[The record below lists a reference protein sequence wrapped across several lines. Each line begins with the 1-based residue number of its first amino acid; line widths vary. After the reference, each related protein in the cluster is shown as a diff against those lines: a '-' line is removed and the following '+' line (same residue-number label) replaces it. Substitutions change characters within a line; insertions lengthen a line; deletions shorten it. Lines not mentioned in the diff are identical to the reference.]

1 MTKMINRF
9 SKLLK
14 FSTLGLFTL
23 VTLSACEIGLGE
35 AVDLEPPVVNL
46 LSHKDNDSVAQTFR
60 LSGTASDNEGV
71 TKLSIDF
78 EEADLH
84 YSVEPGHKWQKKT
97 AGTDWI
103 ELSDSNALCSNKDG
117 IWTWFVD
124 VNTAEA
130 RSGMGSNYS
139 LEILVTD
146 EMGNSGKESKINCTL
161 IVDEKIPN
169 VSIYKP
175 DIISS
180 YTKAKDTFD
189 SYDPDPVIGING
201 NTFLN
206 LLNGEIT
213 LYGRQEGSASFKELL
228 IELDDGITDERIIS
242 DNVPVIK
249 DPTTEKIAAAYPLG
263 NANKYY
269 SRTLSRKGSEATDLR
284 NWQLTIIPEEWITS
298 SHQELTTG
306 KHLVRIISTSISSSD
321 AWERKVIGYFVW
333 WPEADTPWIE
343 ANNGGLND
351 TSLAEI
357 FPSSPISGLAY
368 DDDGISSLTYT
379 IKKKDDNSG
388 EYSVF
393 NELANKT
400 IKLSEDKAKTSA
412 WSINA
417 PNDEGVY
424 ELSLKVSDLH
434 GKSASI
440 QRYFKIMDVKAPDIV
455 LNYNASALANA
466 NGDINFSGTVSD
478 DGRIE
483 SLKIIFLNPDD
494 STPANMIRY
503 ANGNELFWD
512 STDTPEDNYGNRIFT
527 ITLGNPT
534 YDNIKKVNTYTVNK
548 ELNLF
553 NSNELNI
560 GLGTN
565 QKHLQELNFL
575 VRAKDSGAT
584 TKVIQISINGDAQS
598 PELSITSIQQFKS
611 NGTAKTGVL
620 SEEIP
625 NLAVVEAGDYV
636 ILKGEMADN
645 SINAWNNRNR
655 ISAINFNWGNAVFE
669 IPSYTKKS
677 NGKYTWEC
685 RVTNIPT
692 SSTAITASITDYGN
706 NTTSVTKSVFIETTN
721 VSLERI
727 GAINTDGKYS
737 TRTVIKLFLEFTKAT
752 NVTGNPTLSLNLGPD
767 KNRKTAT
774 FVTSTNNTAQLEFDY
789 TVQDGDNIE
798 KLDVEAINGGVWK
811 DNTVTGAEAFT
822 PTMPTDSKKLLG
834 TSRNITI
841 DTTPPKVSS
850 ISMLSPKNSY
860 KAGSTLLLRLDFED
874 NFSNNLTLTNANS
887 IGLSFE
893 GISNPSIT
901 AKKSGSSVLFTYTVK
916 AGENANPL
924 EFVEN
929 SLTHSG
935 VSITDEA
942 GNSITDS
949 NWNLA
954 KQSFSG
960 IIIDNTPPAA
970 PVITPAWSGD
980 DVIVSSDTSFVIT
993 GEKEATV
1000 EYSIDN
1006 GVTWQSYTNTESVTT
1021 KTINIKNSGV
1031 YEIKAKQTDKAGNSG
1046 PVSAVK
1052 KVTVDKVEIFKN
1064 ITVTNAEATY
1074 KTGDTITGQ
1083 INFGKAVTL
1092 AVGSTVSLN
1101 VKRNGSALQAI
1112 SIDNPTTKA
1121 SSFTFTY
1128 TVGEKDTID
1137 TTGNAEGLLKVIG
1150 WSFGTDNKVNVDY
1163 GTESAPNIKSVSVP
1177 YSTTII
1183 SGKNINESKKI
1194 KILSGYPTYQS
1205 YALSADNQT
1214 LTITFNRDISKISST
1229 KEIRLEMT
1237 DTYKAPTVFTET
1249 QYSKLPATIKN
1260 ATFTKDEVSKKYY
1273 TEGINGAYKATDTA
1287 TTLTPDTT
1295 KKYILDFDI
1304 DDTDE
1309 TLIGLFKAKDKDK
1322 VIVPLYSSNITA
1334 SRNKLTVK
1342 LTGSYEIPVK
1352 GATYKLVIPSGIV
1365 QDNVQNQNHEGTT
1378 ESPIREISGIVAN
1391 GVEKPI
1397 IRIQKKD
1404 QKISSTGSAKD
1415 ATVEM
1420 PSTAKMKITCQTSVA
1435 EITWVKKE
1443 EPSAVKTIK
1452 DAKTHGKSDLTT
1464 ADVTIPPTTG
1474 LTAYNAEQ
1482 TLGSTI
1488 SNYAGAT
1495 GLKIA
1500 IVAKATTY
1508 TDANK
1513 QTQKAQETSYEYAAR
1528 TVLKFN
1534 LSTKRVYQ
1542 YNNYQWN
1549 LNNNDY
1555 DRGGGYAT
1563 GVTTSEG
1570 SKALYNLPVWVQGG
1584 DSPAGG
1590 NTIAGFPLAWDKP
1603 STFKLMAC
1611 DNSYQTYTYN
1621 DNNHSVTST
1630 DKTAATGK
1638 TAFSEDGSWQ
1648 EEHTYW
1654 YWVTW
1659 DLSSV
1664 CYTGLAVG
1672 DVPSDA
1678 STLYKDGPQGPK
1690 NWYVAECSWAA
1701 IKQNTALYP
1710 GETLVLSLEDVDNT
1724 DDNNNTKGAYLFR
1737 TKNYGHR

>member
-1 MTKMINRF
+1 M
-9 SKLLK
+9 
-14 FSTLGLFTL
+14 
-23 VTLSACEIGLGE
+23 
-35 AVDLEPPVVNL
+35 
-46 LSHKDNDSVAQTFR
+46 
-60 LSGTASDNEGV
+60 
-71 TKLSIDF
+71 
-78 EEADLH
+78 
-84 YSVEPGHKWQKKT
+84 
-97 AGTDWI
+97 
-103 ELSDSNALCSNKDG
+103 
-117 IWTWFVD
+117 
-124 VNTAEA
+124 
-130 RSGMGSNYS
+130 
-139 LEILVTD
+139 
-146 EMGNSGKESKINCTL
+146 
-161 IVDEKIPN
+161 
-169 VSIYKP
+169 
-175 DIISS
+175 
-180 YTKAKDTFD
+180 
-189 SYDPDPVIGING
+189 
-201 NTFLN
+201 
-206 LLNGEIT
+206 
-213 LYGRQEGSASFKELL
+213 
-228 IELDDGITDERIIS
+228 
-242 DNVPVIK
+242 
-249 DPTTEKIAAAYPLG
+249 
-263 NANKYY
+263 
-269 SRTLSRKGSEATDLR
+269 
-284 NWQLTIIPEEWITS
+284 
-298 SHQELTTG
+298 
-306 KHLVRIISTSISSSD
+306 
-321 AWERKVIGYFVW
+321 
-333 WPEADTPWIE
+333 
-343 ANNGGLND
+343 
-351 TSLAEI
+351 
-357 FPSSPISGLAY
+357 
-368 DDDGISSLTYT
+368 
-379 IKKKDDNSG
+379 
-388 EYSVF
+388 
-393 NELANKT
+393 
-400 IKLSEDKAKTSA
+400 
-412 WSINA
+412 
-417 PNDEGVY
+417 
-424 ELSLKVSDLH
+424 
-434 GKSASI
+434 
-440 QRYFKIMDVKAPDIV
+440 
-455 LNYNASALANA
+455 
-466 NGDINFSGTVSD
+466 
-478 DGRIE
+478 
-483 SLKIIFLNPDD
+483 
-494 STPANMIRY
+494 
-503 ANGNELFWD
+503 
-512 STDTPEDNYGNRIFT
+512 
-527 ITLGNPT
+527 
-534 YDNIKKVNTYTVNK
+534 
-548 ELNLF
+548 
-553 NSNELNI
+553 
-560 GLGTN
+560 
-565 QKHLQELNFL
+565 
-575 VRAKDSGAT
+575 
-584 TKVIQISINGDAQS
+584 
-598 PELSITSIQQFKS
+598 
-611 NGTAKTGVL
+611 
-620 SEEIP
+620 
-625 NLAVVEAGDYV
+625 
-636 ILKGEMADN
+636 
-645 SINAWNNRNR
+645 
-655 ISAINFNWGNAVFE
+655 
-669 IPSYTKKS
+669 
-677 NGKYTWEC
+677 
-685 RVTNIPT
+685 
-692 SSTAITASITDYGN
+692 
-706 NTTSVTKSVFIETTN
+706 
-721 VSLERI
+721 
-727 GAINTDGKYS
+727 
-737 TRTVIKLFLEFTKAT
+737 
-752 NVTGNPTLSLNLGPD
+752 
-767 KNRKTAT
+767 
-774 FVTSTNNTAQLEFDY
+774 
-789 TVQDGDNIE
+789 
-798 KLDVEAINGGVWK
+798 DVEAINGGVWK

-1046 PVSAVK
+1046 SVSAVK
-1052 KVTVDKVEIFKN
+1052 KVTVDKTEIFKN

-1074 KTGDTITGQ
+1074 KTGDIITGK

-1092 AVGSTVSLN
+1092 ADGSTVSLN

-1183 SGKNINESKKI
+1183 SGKNINDSKKI

-1273 TEGINGAYKATDTA
+1273 TEGINGAYKAT
-1287 TTLTPDTT
+1287 TLTPDTT

-1334 SRNKLTVK
+1334 SGNKLTVK

-1352 GATYKLVIPSGIV
+1352 GATYKLVIPSEIV

-1378 ESPIREISGIVAN
+1378 ESPIREISGIIAN

-1404 QKISSTGSAKD
+1404 QTISSTGSAKD

-1464 ADVTIPPTTG
+1464 ADVKIPITG
-1474 LTAYNAEQ
+1474 LTVYNAEQ

-1528 TVLKFN
+1528 TVLKFD
-1534 LSTKRVYQ
+1534 
-1542 YNNYQWN
+1542 
-1549 LNNNDY
+1549 LNTNGY
-1555 DRGGGYAT
+1555 DTNGGYA
-1563 GVTTSEG
+1563 VASDI
-1570 SKALYNLPVWVQGG
+1570 SNDVHLYNLPVWVQGG

-1590 NTIAGFPLAWDKP
+1590 NTVAGFPISWDDC
-1603 STFKLMAC
+1603 STFKLMKC
-1611 DNSYQTYTYN
+1611 D
-1621 DNNHSVTST
+1621 
-1630 DKTAATGK
+1630 G
-1638 TAFSEDGSWQ
+1638 TAFSSDGSWQ
-1648 EEHTYW
+1648 NEHTYW

-1664 CYTGLAVG
+1664 CYTGFAVG
-1672 DVPSDA
+1672 NVPSDA
-1678 STLYKDGPQGPK
+1678 ATNNGKKGPK
-1690 NWYVAECSWAA
+1690 HWYVGECSWAA
-1701 IKQNTALYP
+1701 VKQNTALYP
-1710 GETLVLSLEDVDNT
+1710 GETLVLSLDGVDNN
-1724 DDNNNTKGAYLFR
+1724 DDNGNTKGAYLFR
-1737 TKNYGHR
+1737 TKNHGYR